1 MHRHHQRTLQALF
14 AHPLEHGIR
23 ADDVESLLREL
34 GAVVTPLDRQRL
46 AIRLPGGQDSW
57 IHASSGPH
65 RPVLDGDTVLRLRH
79 LLQEAGITP
88 DHPQPAA
95 TGPRGDQ
102 ASRLVVHLNRHH
114 SDLWRLEG
122 DNVEHAQLEPHGLW
136 GTGQRLVH
144 RHDRDIAGQRAPL
157 DHAYLNAITEALEG
171 AEAVLLLGHG
181 TGESSMAHLLLQH
194 LQTHRPDLLP
204 RIVATVSLDDGGL
217 SPQGLLAIARQ
228 HFGNL
233 PHRHPLVVPGQAVV
247 EPGGNPGPLSG

>member
-1 MHRHHQRTLQALF
+1 MR
-14 AHPLEHGIR
+14 G
-23 ADDVESLLREL
+23 S
-34 GAVVTPLDRQRL
+34 
-46 AIRLPGGQDSW
+46 
-57 IHASSGPH
+57 
-65 RPVLDGDTVLRLRH
+65 
-79 LLQEAGITP
+79 
-88 DHPQPAA
+88 
-95 TGPRGDQ
+95 PRGEQ
-102 ASRLVVHLNRHH
+102 ARRLVIQLDNAAAHLWW
-114 SDLWRLEG
+114 LQGET
-122 DNVEHAQLEPHGLW
+122 VEHSELKPHGLW
-136 GTGQRLVH
+136 STGQRLSH

-157 DHAYLNAITEALEG
+157 DHAYLNAISEALEG

-247 EPGGNPGPLSG
+247 EPGGNPGPLSA